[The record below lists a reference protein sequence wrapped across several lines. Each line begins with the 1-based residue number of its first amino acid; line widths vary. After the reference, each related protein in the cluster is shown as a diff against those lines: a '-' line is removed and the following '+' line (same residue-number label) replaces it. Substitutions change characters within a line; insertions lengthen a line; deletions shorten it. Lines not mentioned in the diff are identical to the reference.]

1 MKANIHPQWQECTVT
16 CACGNSFVTGATT
29 PTMQVDICNKCH
41 PFFTGEQRFVD
52 KEGRLEKFQKKMA
65 DSKVRREQEA
75 KRLAAKKARREAA
88 KVIRASE
95 PTSAKQVL
103 NKAKSAMEAAEK
115 AAVAEAKQAES
126 KS

>member
-1 MKANIHPQWQECTVT
+1 MKANIHPNWQECTVT

-65 DSKVRREQEA
+65 ESKVRREQEA
-75 KRLAAKKARREAA
+75 ERAAAKKARREAA

-95 PTSAKQVL
+95 PTSFKQVL
-103 NKAKSAMEAAEK
+103 SQVKSEAEAAEK
-115 AAVAEAKQAES
+115 AAASPETAES
-126 KS
+126 KD